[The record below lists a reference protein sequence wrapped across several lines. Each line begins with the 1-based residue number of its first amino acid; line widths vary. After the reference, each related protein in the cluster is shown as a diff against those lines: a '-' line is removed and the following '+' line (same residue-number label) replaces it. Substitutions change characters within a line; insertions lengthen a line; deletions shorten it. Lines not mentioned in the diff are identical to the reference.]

1 MANKCRALFFFAAVV
16 VLLVLLKTRQTPAL
30 NTNSCNVFEDR
41 LVQTQFPPIT
51 KSEWLD
57 LGGIKTHHLAIQ
69 TKGDAMVLI
78 HGTGSSAAL
87 AWSSSVGK
95 LASRYSIY
103 APDLPAFGR
112 TQIPW
117 QSVSRATPSEIED
130 IYADWLANYIEAVG
144 LVKPIVVAHSIG
156 GFFAV
161 KFAKKYP
168 AKVSKLILVDPAGL
182 FPTLGSAGFYF
193 GCLFKFGIPMR
204 QMRRMGRVGSSVF
217 YTLFDNL
224 KASAKA
230 YYWLQ
235 LNASPTAFGD
245 QVIGKFI
252 APNKTFFLQCWSR
265 PALRDLLTA
274 GVPFAFIYGETDN
287 VFPPSQ
293 GRLVVELGM
302 KKKGFLASEKMV
314 GIVPGAWHMPYHIE
328 KGDPFVEKVLH
339 AVQAASLPE
348 PSTHLLEKLDV
359 LDPFL
364 FCTSCSFSTTNNS
377 IERLY
382 AHLRSFA
389 D

>member
-1 MANKCRALFFFAAVV
+1 
-16 VLLVLLKTRQTPAL
+16 
-30 NTNSCNVFEDR
+30 
-41 LVQTQFPPIT
+41 
-51 KSEWLD
+51 
-57 LGGIKTHHLAIQ
+57 
-69 TKGDAMVLI
+69 MVLI

-95 LASRYSIY
+95 LASGYSIY

-117 QSVSRATPSEIED
+117 HSICNATPSEVED
-130 IYADWLANYIEAVG
+130 IYADWLANYIDAIGVA
-144 LVKPIVVAHSIG
+144 KPVVVAHSIG
-156 GFFAV
+156 GFFAI

-182 FPTLGSAGFYF
+182 FPTLGSSGFYF

-217 YTLFDNL
+217 YTVFDNL

-252 APNKTFFLQCWSR
+252 APNKTFFSQCWSR

-274 GVPFAFIYGETDN
+274 GVPFAFVYGETDN

-328 KGDPFVEKVLH
+328 KGDPFVEKVLQ
-339 AVQAASLPE
+339 AVEAACVPE
-348 PSTHLLEKLDV
+348 PSTALLKELES

-364 FCTSCSFSTTNNS
+364 FCTSCSLSKTN
-377 IERLY
+377 IAIQRLY
-382 AHLRSFA
+382 AHLRSFSN
-389 D
+389 